1 VRRRL
6 PPQNFNFL
14 ATFPIAPTVFPVTFP
29 IASTVFPVTF
39 PITLPDVTN
48 ALPVAFVA
56 APNPLTVFPSIPLF
70 EVGSVGAEDTRG
82 RGAEGVRIS
91 DDADADLVGLVGL
104 VGLVDVV
111 GVGNG
116 ITKDC
121 ATFIALADAVGFI
134 GFVGPI
140 VSIILRRLA
149 FSAAF
154 LAR

>member
-1 VRRRL
+1 MRRRL
-6 PPQNFNFL
+6 PPNQLAGFNLL
-14 ATFPIAPTVFPVTFP
+14 AAVPIAPKVFSVTFP
-29 IASTVFPVTF
+29 TNLPVAF
-39 PITLPDVTN
+39 VAPTN